1 LPRPTSGTL
10 FLNTQ
15 TPKHPYTS
23 IAIMHE
29 MGIALEIIDIAT
41 ASIPPEARSVKVERV
56 NLKVGK
62 LSAVVPDSLR
72 FCFDIVSKDTPL
84 AGAELVIEE
93 TPVVARCRDCGA
105 RWTIAEPV
113 FTCQACESGTLEIL
127 SGRELDI
134 VSIEIAQEDE
144 HGDGQ
149 R

>member
-1 LPRPTSGTL
+1 
-10 FLNTQ
+10 
-15 TPKHPYTS
+15 
-23 IAIMHE
+23 MHE

-56 NLKVGK
+56 NLKIGK

-84 AGAELVIEE
+84 AGATLVIEE
-93 TPVVARCRDCGA
+93 TPVVARCKDCGV

-113 FTCQACESGTLEIL
+113 FTCQACESGSLEIL